1 MEDYFENALF
11 GTPFTSAVIV
21 AAGSSTRMGG
31 EDKQFIRLCGKP
43 ILAHSMTA
51 FQNCPV
57 IEEIVVVTKADSVEA
72 VRAMAAEYGID
83 KLTAVTEGGASRAES
98 VRNGVAA
105 VSCGAEFVAIHDGA
119 RPLVTPEDIA
129 RCSTDAFRCGG
140 AVLAVPVTDT
150 VKYGR
155 KNGFVEY
162 TPAREKLFAAQ
173 TPQIFD
179 LEIYRAA
186 MERAFRELS
195 DWTDDSRVF
204 ENDGRRVFLT
214 PGNRKN
220 IKITS
225 PEDVLIAEA
234 FLKGGEK
241 E

>member
-129 RCSTDAFRCGG
+129 RCATDAFRCGG

-225 PEDVLIAEA
+225 PDDVLIAEA

>member
-119 RPLVTPEDIA
+119 RPLVTPEDIT
-129 RCSTDAFRCGG
+129 RCAFRCGG

>member
-11 GTPFTSAVIV
+11 GTPFTAAVIV
-21 AAGSSTRMGG
+21 AAGSSQRMGG
-31 EDKQFIRLCGKP
+31 EDKQLIELCGVP
-43 ILAHSMTA
+43 VLARSMTA
-51 FQNCPV
+51 FQKCPV
-57 IEEIVVVTKADSVEA
+57 IAEIVVVTKASSIEA
-72 VRAMAAEYGID
+72 VRRMAAEYGID
-83 KLTAVTEGGASRAES
+83 KLTAVAEGGASRAES

-105 VSCGAEFVAIHDGA
+105 VSAGVEFVAIHDGA

-129 RCSTDAFRCGG
+129 RCAADAFRCGG

-214 PGNRKN
+214 PGSRRN

-225 PEDVLIAEA
+225 PEDVLVAEA
-234 FLKGGEK
+234 FLKGGAK

>member
-1 MEDYFENALF
+1 MEDYFESALF

-21 AAGSSTRMGG
+21 AAGSSQRMGG
-31 EDKQFIRLCGKP
+31 EDKQLIELCGKP
-43 ILAHSMTA
+43 VLARSMAA
-51 FQNCPV
+51 FQSCPV
-57 IEEIVVVTKADSVEA
+57 IEEIVVVTKASSVEA
-72 VRAMAAEYGID
+72 VRRMAEEYGID
-83 KLTAVTEGGASRAES
+83 KLSAVVEGGASRAES
-98 VRNGVAA
+98 VKNGVAA
-105 VSCGAEFVAIHDGA
+105 VSSGAEFVAIHDGA
-119 RPLVTPEDIA
+119 RPLVSSEDIA
-129 RCSTDAFRCGG
+129 RCVADAFRCGG

-186 MERAFRELS
+186 MDRAFRELS

-214 PGNRKN
+214 MGSRKN

-234 FLKGGEK
+234 FLKGGAEK
-241 E
+241 

>member
-129 RCSTDAFRCGG
+129 RCATDAFRCGG

-162 TPAREKLFAAQ
+162 TPAREKLLRRRRRRFLTLKFIAPLWKERFASFLTGQ
-173 TPQIFD
+173 TT
-179 LEIYRAA
+179 A
-186 MERAFRELS
+186 
-195 DWTDDSRVF
+195 
-204 ENDGRRVFLT
+204 VFLKMT
-214 PGNRKN
+214 AEGYFSLQATE
-220 IKITS
+220 KI
-225 PEDVLIAEA
+225 
-234 FLKGGEK
+234 
-241 E
+241 

>member
-119 RPLVTPEDIA
+119 RPLVTPEDRPLRHGRFSLRRRRA
-129 RCSTDAFRCGG
+129 CSAGDGYGKIRTQKRLCGVYSCKRKAFCGADAADF
-140 AVLAVPVTDT
+140 
-150 VKYGR
+150 
-155 KNGFVEY
+155 
-162 TPAREKLFAAQ
+162 
-173 TPQIFD
+173 
-179 LEIYRAA
+179 
-186 MERAFRELS
+186 
-195 DWTDDSRVF
+195 
-204 ENDGRRVFLT
+204 
-214 PGNRKN
+214 
-220 IKITS
+220 
-225 PEDVLIAEA
+225 
-234 FLKGGEK
+234 
-241 E
+241 

>member
-43 ILAHSMTA
+43 ILARSMTA

-129 RCSTDAFRCGG
+129 RCATDAFRCGG

-179 LEIYRAA
+179 LENYRAA

>member
-129 RCSTDAFRCGG
+129 RCATDAFRCGG

-162 TPAREKLFAAQ
+162 TPAREK
-173 TPQIFD
+173 
-179 LEIYRAA
+179 RAA